1 MKYIDNDN
9 LPVDVRDKKLPK
21 DDNKTYKMFYNYK
34 IRTEGGFADA
44 VLLSAIMFSV
54 LLFGLLMMLLI
65 RQGWCYDREY
75 T

>member
-65 RQGWCYDREY
+65 RQG
-75 T
+75 